1 MGYLANY
8 FIELVKYW
16 DKITPMNDILDKK
29 NRSILNFLQS
39 DASISVEQ
47 LADKVALSRNA
58 CWRRIKALEDAGLI
72 LRRVALLNPEKVG
85 LPLVALVQVK
95 TNRHEAGW
103 LDQFRTAIM
112 DMPEVVA
119 AWRMSGDL
127 DYVLRVRVDSVAGYD
142 NFYQRLIDRVPMSD
156 VSASFVLEEMK
167 DTTALPLL

>member
-1 MGYLANY
+1 MS
-8 FIELVKYW
+8 E
-16 DKITPMNDILDKK
+16 PLDDK
-29 NRSILNFLQS
+29 NRSILDFLQS

-47 LADKVALSRNA
+47 LAEKVALSRNA

-72 LRRVALLNPEKVG
+72 LRRVALLDPNKVG
-85 LPLVALVQVK
+85 LPLVAVVQVR

-127 DYVLRVRVDSVAGYD
+127 DYVLRVRVESVAGYD
-142 NFYQRLIDRVPMSD
+142 DFYQRLIKRVPMSD

-167 DTTALPLL
+167 DTTAVPLFT